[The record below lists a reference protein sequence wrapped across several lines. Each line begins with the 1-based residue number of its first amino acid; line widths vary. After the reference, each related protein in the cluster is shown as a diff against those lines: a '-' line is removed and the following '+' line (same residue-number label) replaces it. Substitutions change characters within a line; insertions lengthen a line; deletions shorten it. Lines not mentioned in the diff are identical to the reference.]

1 MPSIYHL
8 LARQIP
14 AHIREQYPVFCK
26 FIEYYY
32 RWLQTR
38 GFTDIQSVSNI
49 DSESRAITLKD
60 YTRDLDQ
67 WIGYQI
73 SNLDGAVAEVI
84 GVSDD
89 RLIIRYL
96 TVDRTFNV
104 NDDIHIRRNSEDVY
118 DKGVELDGGVV
129 SGIETLPSAFIDHFS
144 KMLDA
149 DQIFGTQ
156 TKNIALILRNIR
168 SLYQAKGDEQALKYL
183 IKVTKNVDVE
193 VKYPWEDV
201 LKISDGKWKRS
212 YSCVVRAD
220 TKYWHDVPITADRI
234 RIMYEE
240 KDDNGDYRYKDQYIT
255 KIEVF
260 GKQSENYDED
270 DPNNWWLREEHIEID
285 ETTGLPKVDPTT
297 NKYIVNCPWGDY
309 QVDPVSGAIIFS
321 GDKAGCTYGEW
332 GNRYI
337 TPFIRFYFDEDPQV
351 KIGQEIRIISKDEQG
366 NDILSYVCTVV
377 PTFDSLQIIDGGK
390 QWQVGQIFS
399 ASKDQIW
406 YIYTPPNPEYRQ
418 PSTITTINESDVYI
432 EYSEQKPLIGRVTS
446 VDDNGKIQGVE
457 ILQYGEFI
465 PQGGAK
471 QIIVYPIYY
480 RGESVDPE
488 DYKAVLQLQYTD
500 VGQSEGYYQDSSS
513 WISYEPIRIQD
524 SNYWQQ
530 FSYDVVSNVDGS
542 TYYDMAQLLH
552 PVGTKMFTTYMIEG
566 DLNASAQFDI
576 DVHTA
581 YSSVSLY
588 DIATTTDQL
597 VKEIIKNIT
606 ELSPISDYLIKD
618 VTKSIKEQVG
628 FVDGAHK
635 ENNVLYQV
643 EYNYDAPEQ
652 K

>member
-38 GFTDIQSVSNI
+38 GFTDVQSVSNI

-67 WIGYQI
+67 WVGYQI

-96 TVDRTFNV
+96 TVDRTFDV

-220 TKYWHDVPITADRI
+220 TKY
-234 RIMYEE
+234 
-240 KDDNGDYRYKDQYIT
+240 
-255 KIEVF
+255 
-260 GKQSENYDED
+260 
-270 DPNNWWLREEHIEID
+270 
-285 ETTGLPKVDPTT
+285 
-297 NKYIVNCPWGDY
+297 
-309 QVDPVSGAIIFS
+309 
-321 GDKAGCTYGEW
+321 
-332 GNRYI
+332 
-337 TPFIRFYFDEDPQV
+337 
-351 KIGQEIRIISKDEQG
+351 
-366 NDILSYVCTVV
+366 
-377 PTFDSLQIIDGGK
+377 
-390 QWQVGQIFS
+390 
-399 ASKDQIW
+399 
-406 YIYTPPNPEYRQ
+406 
-418 PSTITTINESDVYI
+418 
-432 EYSEQKPLIGRVTS
+432 
-446 VDDNGKIQGVE
+446 
-457 ILQYGEFI
+457 
-465 PQGGAK
+465 
-471 QIIVYPIYY
+471 
-480 RGESVDPE
+480 
-488 DYKAVLQLQYTD
+488 
-500 VGQSEGYYQDSSS
+500 
-513 WISYEPIRIQD
+513 
-524 SNYWQQ
+524 
-530 FSYDVVSNVDGS
+530 
-542 TYYDMAQLLH
+542 
-552 PVGTKMFTTYMIEG
+552 
-566 DLNASAQFDI
+566 
-576 DVHTA
+576 
-581 YSSVSLY
+581 
-588 DIATTTDQL
+588 
-597 VKEIIKNIT
+597 
-606 ELSPISDYLIKD
+606 
-618 VTKSIKEQVG
+618 
-628 FVDGAHK
+628 
-635 ENNVLYQV
+635 
-643 EYNYDAPEQ
+643 
-652 K
+652 